1 MIVVEHIPVI
11 AMASWQDEQGSYSF
25 TSSNWIFVRVEHRPM
40 AIRLD
45 ALKYKPLPL
54 SLQNAA
60 DVVFMGKCTALQWG
74 GGNAY
79 TPYAGATWP
88 SGRYFGD
95 GTGSVLV
102 TGIMC
107 QANPGDI
114 MIIAGRLYDYGGQ
127 AAIECYRA
135 YSVYWAKFGTYT
147 TDEPAF

>member
-11 AMASWQDEQGSYSF
+11 AMARWQDEAGNYGF
-25 TSSNWIFVRVEHRPM
+25 TSSNWIWIDVQHRPV

-45 ALKYKPLPL
+45 ALKHEPRPQ

-79 TPYAGATWP
+79 TPYAGASWP

-107 QANPGDI
+107 QASPGDI
-114 MIIAGRLYDYGGQ
+114 MIVAGRLYENGGEP
-127 AAIECYRA
+127 AVECYRSW
-135 YSVYWAKFGTYT
+135 SVYWARFGTYT
-147 TDEPAF
+147 TAMPFP